1 MEEIILENGKIIYET
16 PWYLRYGFINLWQT
30 TLIGVAILLILEF
43 GLKRNWRRITMET
56 WTYAKTIVLYMEH
69 IAMIAAGFLVA
80 WMFRHRKYNSLKVK
94 AKQQEWVIESQKE
107 DLVALKEGKWAREKE
122 EMKQQRREEEQ
133 VRIKEDTPKPLLDI
147 ARLFGTEY
155 IKKQF
160 PSGGIIK

>member
-1 MEEIILENGKIIYET
+1 
-16 PWYLRYGFINLWQT
+16 
-30 TLIGVAILLILEF
+30 
-43 GLKRNWRRITMET
+43 
-56 WTYAKTIVLYMEH
+56 
-69 IAMIAAGFLVA
+69 
-80 WMFRHRKYNSLKVK
+80 
-94 AKQQEWVIESQKE
+94 
-107 DLVALKEGKWAREKE
+107 LVALKEGKWAREKE